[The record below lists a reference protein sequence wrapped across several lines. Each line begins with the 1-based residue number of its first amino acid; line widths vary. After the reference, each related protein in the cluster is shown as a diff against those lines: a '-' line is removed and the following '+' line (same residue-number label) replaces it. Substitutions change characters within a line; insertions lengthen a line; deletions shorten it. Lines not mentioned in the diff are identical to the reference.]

1 MAGPGRAPGGYTTRM
16 AEPQSIVIAGASLAG
31 IRAATAARRAGF
43 KGRLTLIGAENHLP
57 YDRPPLSKQILLG
70 AWEAPRTQLVTDA
83 ELAKLDLDL
92 RLGRRAVGLDTAA
105 RRLALDDGQAVDYDA
120 LIIATGAA
128 PRTIPGTPKLDGIF
142 TLRTIEDS
150 IAIRDRMRKGART
163 VVVGAGFIGAEVAAA
178 ALQRG
183 LDVTIVEPLSQ
194 PLERALGARVGE
206 VAGRRLRDEGAEMR
220 MGLTVAGFEGDGRV
234 ERVLISDGSSVD
246 ADLVI
251 VGIGVRPETGWLESS
266 GIALNDG
273 VVCDAYL
280 QTSAA
285 GVYAAGDVCRW
296 YNPLYGE
303 EMRVEHW
310 TCAVEQGMAAARNI
324 VGGPE
329 KAKPYAPVPYV
340 WSDQFDLSIMYV
352 GHATADDD
360 LVIKHGSLE
369 EGQFVGLYGRN
380 GRLAA
385 AVSFNRPRELG
396 DYRRMIADGANM
408 EQAIAHVIVDE

>member
-1 MAGPGRAPGGYTTRM
+1 M
-16 AEPQSIVIAGASLAG
+16 AELESIVIAGASLAG

-43 KGRLTLIGAENHLP
+43 KGRLTLIGAETHLP

-70 AWEAPRTQLVTDA
+70 EWEPPRTQLVTDA

-92 RLGRRAVGLDTAA
+92 RLGRRAVSLDTAA
-105 RRLALDDGQAVDYDA
+105 KRVGLDDGQGVDYDA
-120 LIIATGAA
+120 LIIATGAT
-128 PRTIPGTPKLDGIF
+128 PRVLPGTPKLDGIF

-150 IAIRDRMRKGART
+150 IEIRDRMRKGAVT

-178 ALQRG
+178 SLQRAN
-183 LDVTIVEPLSQ
+183 DVTMIEPLSQ
-194 PLERALGARVGE
+194 PLERALGATVGE
-206 VAGRRLRDEGAEMR
+206 VAGRRLIYEGAEMR
-220 MGLTVAGFEGDGRV
+220 MGMTVTGFEGDGKV
-234 ERVLISDGSSVD
+234 ERVVLSDGSKVD
-246 ADLVI
+246 ADLVV
-251 VGIGVRPETGWLESS
+251 VGIGVRPETGWLEGS
-266 GIALNDG
+266 GLELNDG
-273 VVCDAYL
+273 VVCNAYL
-280 QTSAA
+280 QSSAP

-296 YNPLYGE
+296 YNPLFGE

-329 KAKPYAPVPYV
+329 KAKLYAPVPYV
-340 WSDQFDLSIMYV
+340 WSDQFNVSIMYV
-352 GHATADDD
+352 GHASADDD

-369 EGQFVGLYGRN
+369 EGEFVGLYGRN

-396 DYRRMIADGANM
+396 DYRRMIAEGANM